1 MMDWKEVWVLL
12 KLSSSLCVRVC
23 SGFWP
28 IDVSCCTPVLTPGIL
43 VPSSELTCQT
53 LQRLLSDCLYI
64 LGIWIAAWL
73 WNMSKHV
80 CLALRERVAVSLSRW
95 TSRKC
100 KHMDVRFIGAL
111 HSWTEPGFF
120 FFSEEM
126 ERMKERGRERACVLQ
141 QAINFSISVQVCVL
155 SMLELLLWL
164 HGVLYDCTSISSQT
178 FTNYWLHFLGG
189 GFPNQM

>member
-12 KLSSSLCVRVC
+12 KLSFSLCVRVC

-28 IDVSCCTPVLTPGIL
+28 IDVSCSTPALTPGIL
-43 VPSSELTCQT
+43 APSPELTCQT

-80 CLALRERVAVSLSRW
+80 CLALCERVAVILSRW

-100 KHMDVRFIGAL
+100 KHMDVCFIGAL

-120 FFSEEM
+120 FRGDGEN
-126 ERMKERGRERACVLQ
+126 ERERERASVLQ
-141 QAINFSISVQVCVL
+141 QAINFSISVQVCML

-178 FTNYWLHFLGG
+178 FPNYWLHCLGG
-189 GFPNQM
+189 RFPNYM